1 MIRTNVL
8 RVNDMRICKKHF
20 KNSFVFVLFA
30 FEIDETT
37 EKAFSYFSD
46 CSLFSDRL
54 DWINLIR
61 TLPIYSALNT
71 TVDSHVLVLKSLF
84 SRNDGNQ
91 SALDHSLHG
100 KASMKSNAN
109 SFPSECLFSEVKSR

>member
-1 MIRTNVL
+1 MI
-8 RVNDMRICKKHF
+8 CEFAKKHF

-37 EKAFSYFSD
+37 EKRFSYFSD
-46 CSLFSDRL
+46 CSLFFSDRL

-71 TVDSHVLVLKSLF
+71 MADSHVLVLKSLF
-84 SRNDGNQ
+84 PATMEINQ
-91 SALDHSLHG
+91 LLTTVLMA
-100 KASMKSNAN
+100 K
-109 SFPSECLFSEVKSR
+109 PR